1 MKQATSQI
9 NELCF
14 PEQGQQEME
23 GFVSRTYF
31 GGDFYSWKRVGHVTP
46 KFIQINVYHGEK
58 KESQR
63 EKVGVGGRRENR
75 SIREIQGGI
84 QIILAIHGIHSLTQQ
99 SSLTTYYTVL
109 VS

>member
-1 MKQATSQI
+1 MKQAASQI

-63 EKVGVGGRRENR
+63 EKVGVGGRRETLLSVLMQ
-75 SIREIQGGI
+75 SIFNMPEKV
-84 QIILAIHGIHSLTQQ
+84 
-99 SSLTTYYTVL
+99 SSH
-109 VS
+109 

>member
-1 MKQATSQI
+1 MKQAASQI

-46 KFIQINVYHGEK
+46 KFIQINVYHREK
-58 KESQR
+58 KEREPERGSGNGREEEKKKHQR
-63 EKVGVGGRRENR
+63 DSR
-75 SIREIQGGI
+75 
-84 QIILAIHGIHSLTQQ
+84 
-99 SSLTTYYTVL
+99 
-109 VS
+109 